1 MNKSFFKNKTILIT
15 GGTGSLGKKLVK
27 NLLKFDVKKI
37 IIFSRDEQKQY
48 YMARDKNFD
57 AAKNKN
63 LRYFIGDVRDF
74 DRLTYALENVDFV
87 IHAAALKHVDVAEYN
102 PDEFIK
108 TNISGTKNIIR
119 ASINNNVKN
128 ILGVSTDKAVNPIN
142 LYGGTKLVSE
152 KMLVAANN
160 IVGNKKS
167 KFSVVRYGNVIA
179 SRGSV
184 IEKFREIS
192 VSKNKIFPIT
202 DPKMTRFFIILEESA
217 NFVLKNLTRMYGGEI
232 FVPKMPSINLI
243 DLIKVFK
250 TNPKIKVIGLRPG
263 EKLHE
268 VLVAKEEINYV
279 NEFKDFFII
288 KPQIKF
294 NKNYTYK
301 KTLINEISI
310 KKKIINEYNSLNNKE
325 YYNSKELKKK
335 ILSD

>member
-202 DPKMTRFFIILEESA
+202 DPKMTRFFI
-217 NFVLKNLTRMYGGEI
+217 V
-232 FVPKMPSINLI
+232 
-243 DLIKVFK
+243 
-250 TNPKIKVIGLRPG
+250 
-263 EKLHE
+263 
-268 VLVAKEEINYV
+268 
-279 NEFKDFFII
+279 
-288 KPQIKF
+288 
-294 NKNYTYK
+294 
-301 KTLINEISI
+301 
-310 KKKIINEYNSLNNKE
+310 
-325 YYNSKELKKK
+325 
-335 ILSD
+335 

>member
-1 MNKSFFKNKTILIT
+1 
-15 GGTGSLGKKLVK
+15 
-27 NLLKFDVKKI
+27 
-37 IIFSRDEQKQY
+37 
-48 YMARDKNFD
+48 MARDKNFD

-184 IEKFREIS
+184 IE
-192 VSKNKIFPIT
+192 N
-202 DPKMTRFFIILEESA
+202 LERS
-217 NFVLKNLTRMYGGEI
+217 LYQ
-232 FVPKMPSINLI
+232 
-243 DLIKVFK
+243 
-250 TNPKIKVIGLRPG
+250 KIKYSQL
-263 EKLHE
+263 
-268 VLVAKEEINYV
+268 
-279 NEFKDFFII
+279 
-288 KPQIKF
+288 QIRK
-294 NKNYTYK
+294 
-301 KTLINEISI
+301 
-310 KKKIINEYNSLNNKE
+310 
-325 YYNSKELKKK
+325 
-335 ILSD
+335 

>member
-1 MNKSFFKNKTILIT
+1 
-15 GGTGSLGKKLVK
+15 
-27 NLLKFDVKKI
+27 
-37 IIFSRDEQKQY
+37 
-48 YMARDKNFD
+48 
-57 AAKNKN
+57 
-63 LRYFIGDVRDF
+63 
-74 DRLTYALENVDFV
+74 
-87 IHAAALKHVDVAEYN
+87 
-102 PDEFIK
+102 
-108 TNISGTKNIIR
+108 
-119 ASINNNVKN
+119 
-128 ILGVSTDKAVNPIN
+128 
-142 LYGGTKLVSE
+142 
-152 KMLVAANN
+152 MLVAANN

-202 DPKMTRFFIILEESA
+202 DPKMTRFFISLEESA

-335 ILSD
+335 YYLTKSFFSKF

>member
-1 MNKSFFKNKTILIT
+1 MNKSFFRNKTILIT

-27 NLLKFDVKKI
+27 NLLKFDLKKI

-48 YMARDKNFD
+48 YMAREKNFD

-74 DRLTYALENVDFV
+74 ERLTYALENVDFV

-119 ASINNNVKN
+119 ASIDNNVKN

-192 VSKNKIFPIT
+192 
-202 DPKMTRFFIILEESA
+202 L
-217 NFVLKNLTRMYGGEI
+217 
-232 FVPKMPSINLI
+232 
-243 DLIKVFK
+243 
-250 TNPKIKVIGLRPG
+250 
-263 EKLHE
+263 
-268 VLVAKEEINYV
+268 
-279 NEFKDFFII
+279 
-288 KPQIKF
+288 
-294 NKNYTYK
+294 
-301 KTLINEISI
+301 
-310 KKKIINEYNSLNNKE
+310 
-325 YYNSKELKKK
+325 
-335 ILSD
+335 